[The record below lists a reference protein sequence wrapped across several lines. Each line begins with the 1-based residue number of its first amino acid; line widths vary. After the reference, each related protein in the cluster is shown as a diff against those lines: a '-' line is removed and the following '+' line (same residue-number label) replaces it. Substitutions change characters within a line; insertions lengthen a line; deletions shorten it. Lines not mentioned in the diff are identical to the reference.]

1 MPSHPAHQTEDKV
14 GKYFL
19 PGNDMT
25 RLQHFMVVF
34 LKALASMTV
43 KIKHYFIS
51 IDKAFS
57 LYTLLLMGQTEEN
70 K

>member
-1 MPSHPAHQTEDKV
+1 MPSYPAHQTEV